1 MGRPAKE
8 FKLKENQLMYLTGIR
23 DNVLSDPD
31 VCHRATALLALNDGV
46 EINEIAASLGV
57 TKYTV

>member
-1 MGRPAKE
+1 MVRPAKE
-8 FKLKENQLMYLTGIR
+8 FKLKEKQLMYLMGIQ
-23 DNVLSDPD
+23 DNVLSVPD
-31 VCHRATALLALNDGV
+31 VCRRATALLALNVGV